1 MGYANPAQLSAGIH
15 TRQYSRAF
23 IVDDGAKRVVFVS
36 VDCAL
41 MDQVIKTE
49 VRILILIVIKM
60 SVGIFSTNKF
70 TV

>member
-49 VRILILIVIKM
+49 VRILILIVFKM
-60 SVGIFSTNKF
+60 S

>member
-23 IVDDGAKRVVFVS
+23 IINDGSQSVVFIS

-49 VRILILIVIKM
+49 VRI
-60 SVGIFSTNKF
+60 
-70 TV
+70 

>member
-1 MGYANPAQLSAGIH
+1 LSAGIH

-49 VRILILIVIKM
+49 VRILILIVFKM
-60 SVGIFSTNKF
+60 N

>member
-49 VRILILIVIKM
+49 VRILIIIV
-60 SVGIFSTNKF
+60 FKF
-70 TV
+70 QDGA

>member
-49 VRILILIVIKM
+49 VRILILIVFKM
-60 SVGIFSTNKF
+60 N

>member
-49 VRILILIVIKM
+49 VCILILIVFKM
-60 SVGIFSTNKF
+60 S

>member
-23 IVDDGAKRVVFVS
+23 IVNDGSQSVVFIS

-49 VRILILIVIKM
+49 VRILLN
-60 SVGIFSTNKF
+60 SFA
-70 TV
+70 

>member
-23 IVDDGAKRVVFVS
+23 IIDDGAKRVVFVS

-49 VRILILIVIKM
+49 VRILIIIV
-60 SVGIFSTNKF
+60 FKF
-70 TV
+70 QDGA